1 MNVVVNG
8 LMTNYQKAGS
18 GRRAVVLLPGWGDT
32 SKTFSGLMKELV
44 DDYTVLAVDLPG
56 FGDSQAP
63 DKAWGLED
71 YSGFVDAWL
80 KKIGVDKVHALVG
93 HSHGGA
99 TAVYGLGNKSL
110 KSDKLVLLASSGIR
124 NQEKVRKSV
133 LMAAAKTAKLP
144 MMLLPPGQRQK
155 LRRRF
160 YTAAGSELT
169 LLPHMEETFRRII
182 AQDIQSSASRIDI
195 PTLLVYGSRD
205 KATPVRYGHIL
216 NRLIRGSRLEVVNAG
231 HFVHLDE
238 PAAVAKLVK
247 NFLRD

>member
-18 GRRAVVLLPGWGDT
+18 GRRVVVLLPGWGDT
-32 SKTFSGLMKELV
+32 SKTYSGLTRELA

-56 FGDSQAP
+56 FGGSQAP

-71 YSGFVDAWL
+71 YSDFVSAWL
-80 KKIGVDKVHALVG
+80 KKIGVGNVHALVG

-99 TAVYGLGNKSL
+99 TAIYGLGNKSL
-110 KSDKLVLLASSGIR
+110 KSDKLVLLASAGIR
-124 NQEKVRKSV
+124 NQKKIQKS
-133 LMAAAKTAKLP
+133 LFMAAAKTAKLP
-144 MMLLPPGQRQK
+144 MLLLPSNQRQK
-155 LRRRF
+155 LRRKF
-160 YTAAGSELT
+160 YTATGSELM
-169 LLPHMEETFRRII
+169 LLPHMEETFKRIV
-182 AQDIQSSASRIDI
+182 AQDVQSSASRVSV

-231 HFVHLDE
+231 HFVHQDD
-238 PAAVAKLVK
+238 PADVNKLVK
-247 NFLRD
+247 NFLKD